1 MLKKINMKN
10 ILLIPDSFKG
20 SMTAEEVSLVME
32 KVVKRVFPKSNC
44 TLMPFSDGG
53 EGALKVL
60 ENHVKGTFQ
69 KCLVTDAL
77 LRPIEAS
84 YFCFEDKKSAWIELS
99 QTAGINRLSFEELN
113 PLNTTTWG
121 TGMMILDALDKGVNK
136 IYLGI
141 GGSATHDFGT
151 GIISALNGMFLDKEN
166 NILPNFGG
174 AISKLNHIDLSQLD
188 PRVFQTEWII
198 ACDVENPL
206 LGKDGAANTYAKQKG
221 ASIEMIENLE
231 IIGKQFANIVLR
243 QYKVDV
249 TSIKGG
255 GASGGVS
262 AGLYGLF
269 NARLEKG
276 FDLLAKLIG
285 INEII
290 NEMDLVITGEGAFD
304 DQSLFGKLPYEVAKL
319 TLSKKITTI
328 IMVGRSPQNS
338 IPNMPHVKLQKIKPE
353 NMSLDEA
360 LEKGTQNLEFKLL
373 QVLNEIYR

>member
-1 MLKKINMKN
+1 MKN

-60 ENHVKGTFQ
+60 ENHGKGTFQ

-221 ASIEMIENLE
+221 AFIEMIENLE

>member
-1 MLKKINMKN
+1 MKN